1 MSLFSFSNS
10 TEKLSGD
17 NLPFSMFLSKKGI
30 RLVGDM
36 PVCLPDC
43 VVHASSE
50 YYQRISKRDYICRL
64 ANFLQICPPREKLC
78 FDKPCGAGWN
88 RFKGCWGLPS
98 GAEESTHG
106 TVPGRP
112 SECRHFVLS
121 EDSND
126 SSVHGTS
133 KGAGSAAPGIIR
145 TFCCSSILATQFW
158 DHLASKQMSFMTTFE
173 NVD

>member
-1 MSLFSFSNS
+1 
-10 TEKLSGD
+10 
-17 NLPFSMFLSKKGI
+17 MFLSKKGI
-30 RLVGDM
+30 RLICDM

-112 SECRHFVLS
+112 LSAGTLCSPKTPTTPVSTEPAREQGLLPRNNKDFLLLKHIGNPIVGLFGIKTDVLY
-121 EDSND
+121 DN
-126 SSVHGTS
+126 
-133 KGAGSAAPGIIR
+133 I
-145 TFCCSSILATQFW
+145 
-158 DHLASKQMSFMTTFE
+158 
-173 NVD
+173 